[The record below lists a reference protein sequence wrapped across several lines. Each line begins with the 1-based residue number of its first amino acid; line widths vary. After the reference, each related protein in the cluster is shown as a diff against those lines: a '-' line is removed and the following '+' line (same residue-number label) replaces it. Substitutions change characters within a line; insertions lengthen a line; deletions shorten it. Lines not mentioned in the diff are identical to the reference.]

1 MNWVVLGTK
10 VKAARE
16 MHRKNQDDLAA
27 EAKVSRAT
35 VSKVEGGG
43 AIRWGGLY
51 RIGVVL
57 GLTHDKDFIIAR
69 RTMGG
74 GVTGIDPV
82 PSAPK
87 HDIPI
92 EEMDTQELL
101 LHDFDMIDDDK
112 KRTAVETFS
121 TLMRSIGFIKE
132 KKRPN

>member
-1 MNWVVLGTK
+1 
-10 VKAARE
+10 
-16 MHRKNQDDLAA
+16 
-27 EAKVSRAT
+27 
-35 VSKVEGGG
+35 
-43 AIRWGGLY
+43 
-51 RIGVVL
+51 
-57 GLTHDKDFIIAR
+57 
-69 RTMGG
+69 MGG